1 MEKRKILT
9 SHGALAAL
17 ASERIIIGRFMT
29 LADAVRDHEGRT
41 PPCASAAGPTTRRC
55 TEELQLPRLPDDAT
69 LHVPPGEAG
78 LREDEQR
85 PGSNGSA

>member
-17 ASERIIIGRFMT
+17 ASERIAVGRFTT

-41 PPCASAAGPTTRRC
+41 AALPLSRSPRDLALYERLRQLGDSRAS
-55 TEELQLPRLPDDAT
+55 
-69 LHVPPGEAG
+69 
-78 LREDEQR
+78 R
-85 PGSNGSA
+85 PGH